1 MKDLFGIPK
10 QLKNGGDSK
19 IKDLPEIRELQ
30 RNINTRN
37 LWIEY
42 SAKDAISTWYLHEK
56 LKEKLENMNWLIN
69 NENIGNMY
77 HFYIKYF
84 AIFGE
89 VLTDLERNGI
99 LVDTTNHLKK
109 AELRAREEKSN
120 KEKIFLNWAIKECS
134 DANYMNIAST
144 TQMQHFFFGQYINKV
159 FQTNEGS
166 DIKTFKVDKTDE
178 EYAQEEAHVL
188 SRNPYVNN
196 TNDELKVLLKS
207 RGFKVTG
214 KIAIIYIVYV

>member
-30 RNINTRN
+30 RNSNTRS

-42 SAKDAISTWYLHEK
+42 SAKDAISTWYLHDK
-56 LKEKLENMNWLIN
+56 LKLKLQNMNWLIN
-69 NENIGNMY
+69 NNQNIGNMY
-77 HFYIKYF
+77 NFYVKYF

-99 LVDTTNHLKK
+99 LVDTTNHLRL
-109 AELRAREEKSN
+109 AEERARIEKEN
-120 KEKIFLNWAIKECS
+120 KTKIFLNWAIKECS

-144 TQMQHFFFGQYINKV
+144 TQMQHFFFGQYINKI
-159 FQTNEGS
+159 FQTNAES
-166 DIKTFKVDKTDE
+166 EIKVFKVDKTDE
-178 EYAQEEAHVL
+178 EYAIEEALVL

-207 RGFKVTG
+207 RGFKVAG
-214 KIAIIYIVYV
+214 K